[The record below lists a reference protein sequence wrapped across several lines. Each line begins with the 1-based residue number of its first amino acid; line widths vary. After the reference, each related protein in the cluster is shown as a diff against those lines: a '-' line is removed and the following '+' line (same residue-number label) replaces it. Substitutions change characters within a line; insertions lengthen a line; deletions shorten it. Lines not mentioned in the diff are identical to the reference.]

1 MHNKTREVAYM
12 YISENLRRL
21 RRRLDILDR
30 IAEQCTETEMRNHAI
45 VMTAAIYAAI
55 GEEE

>member
-1 MHNKTREVAYM
+1 M